1 MTNPFAQYG
10 TGRLVPR
17 LLVTGG
23 LYTALAK
30 TWPLIAPGSHAPE
43 WQIYAWAGAAA
54 MALVGTGVVAAE
66 LAAVAKQI
74 RRVIS
79 AHRPGD
85 TLGSAGWLRRKE
97 AKKAGLTKTNGL
109 FLGILEGQPLFIET
123 AVHGLICAPARKGK
137 TTSFVMP
144 ALCHDIGASR
154 LVTDMKGE
162 LTMQTA
168 RHIRERHG
176 HTVIVLDP
184 AHITGERSA
193 RYNPMRIILDNLT
206 FAKENVIADARS
218 MANQLHP
225 DPADGA
231 RDPYWP
237 NGTRKILTFALAAQ
251 CVLREPQE
259 ANLPAVYEMLGDN
272 EALAALLEDADDSD
286 ELGGELAVLARGIRS
301 TLESNPRQFDS
312 FREGALQSL
321 VAFGPSGHLAPSVE
335 ACDFRFRDLKRGKTT
350 IFMVC
355 DPTHADMFEPWI
367 GLLVWAALRELV
379 RERNAVPVHLLLDEF
394 TNYKLSGL
402 PAALT
407 ALGGYGIHVWM
418 VVQELKEI
426 ARVYGAP
433 ALETILSQSDVKQFF
448 GVAASE
454 TATLVSRMLGQR
466 AVPTASFSLGTHLGE
481 PAGMSMNASMRDLM
495 RADELRQLPDDEQII
510 FIKNL
515 KPVRALKA
523 GYHEVEPWRS
533 AVEPNP
539 LHDGKPF
546 IGKLKMSVR
555 GRRAV
560 AARAGRRKLP
570 RDKAPLVRPV
580 LEVLHG
586 QMPRFPLTLIGAAVL
601 AVLIFGWPHLRIQY
615 AQNHAGQHL
624 WCEYYG
630 PPFVT
635 QPFTRRGTQNCPVI
649 IWSHSTEISQ

>member
-1 MTNPFAQYG
+1 MRNPSPQYG
-10 TGRLVPR
+10 TGKLVPR
-17 LLVTGG
+17 ALITGG
-23 LYTALAK
+23 LYLGLAE
-30 TWPLIAPGSHAPE
+30 TWPLIAPGSHPPE
-43 WQIYAWAGAAA
+43 WQIYAWGAAA
-54 MALVGTGVVAAE
+54 ALALVGTGAVAAD
-66 LAAVAKQI
+66 LAAIAKQI
-74 RRVIS
+74 RRVIR

-85 TLGSAGWLRRKE
+85 ALGSADWLRRKE
-97 AKKAGLTKTNGL
+97 ARKAGLGKTKGI
-109 FLGILEGQPLFIET
+109 FLGILDGQPLFIES
-123 AVHGLICAPARKGK
+123 AVHGLVCAPARKGK

-154 LVTDMKGE
+154 LVTDLKGE
-162 LTMQTA
+162 LTIQTA
-168 RHIRERHG
+168 RLIREKHA
-176 HTVIVLDP
+176 HTVIALDP
-184 AHITGERSA
+184 AHGTGERNA
-193 RYNPMRIILDNLT
+193 RYNPMQIILDDLA
-206 FAKENVIADARS
+206 FAKEDVIADARS
-218 MANQLHP
+218 MAMQLHA
-225 DPADGA
+225 DPAGGA

-251 CVLREPQE
+251 CALRDPHE
-259 ANLPAVYEMLGDN
+259 ANLPALYDMLSDN
-272 EALAALLEDADDSD
+272 EAFLALLADAEGSD

-301 TLESNPRQFDS
+301 TFESNPKQFDS

-335 ACDFRFRDLKRGKTT
+335 ECDFRFRDLKRAKTT

-355 DPTHADMFEPWI
+355 DPSRMDVFEPWI
-367 GLLVWAALRELV
+367 GLMVWSALRELV
-379 RERNAVPVHLLLDEF
+379 REKNAIPVHLLLDEF

-402 PAALT
+402 PGALT

-466 AVPTASFSLGTHLGE
+466 AVPTASFSLGTLFGE
-481 PAGMSMNASMRDLM
+481 PAGMSMNASLRDLM
-495 RADELRQLPDDEQII
+495 RADELRQLPEDEQII

-533 AVEPNP
+533 EVAPNP
-539 LHDGKPF
+539 LHGGARF
-546 IGKLKMSVR
+546 LGKLKMTLR
-555 GRRAV
+555 KGRAV
-560 AARAGRRKLP
+560 AAKAGRRKLP
-570 RDKAPLVRPV
+570 ASKTPLLRPI

-586 QMPRFPLTLIGAAVL
+586 QMPQFPVALIGAAVL
-601 AVLIFGWPHLRIQY
+601 VVLVFGWPHLRIQY
-615 AQNHAGQHL
+615 AKNHAGQYL

-635 QPFTRRGTQNCPVI
+635 KPFTRRGTQNCPVI
-649 IWSHSTEISQ
+649 VWTNGNQH